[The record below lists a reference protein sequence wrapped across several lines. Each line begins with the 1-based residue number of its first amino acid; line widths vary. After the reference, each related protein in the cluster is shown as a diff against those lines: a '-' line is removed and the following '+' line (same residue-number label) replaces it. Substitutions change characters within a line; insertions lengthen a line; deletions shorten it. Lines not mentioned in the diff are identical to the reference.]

1 MSDSTFNVSNIPN
14 AAKIID
20 SLRMVGYDNI
30 SALADLIDNAI
41 DADAK
46 AIQLQIKPDI
56 DGYTIYLADNGCGM
70 DLQTLDEALKLGS
83 DTRRDETSD
92 LGKYGMGLVT
102 ASLSL
107 CRRITVI
114 TKSEDSPILT
124 SIQDI
129 DIIKEKNSFVK
140 ELRESTNDE
149 IMLFKSFLNNKGS
162 GTLVVLSK
170 CDQIQDKNI
179 DNLTDVITKSLGQI
193 FRLFIQ
199 SGREISVSN
208 KKVIARDPLMS
219 EDPQTKIMSDE
230 SFPITTMSGQKES
243 VRVKIAMLP
252 DVKES
257 TTGTLNITN
266 QGIYVMRNNREI
278 TAGVTLDVF
287 TKHNDYNRFRAEVYF
302 SGDLDQEMRVE
313 FTKRDLKPKQNI
325 LKAIKDI
332 IYPQLMSLRKEI
344 KREQV
349 RSNDKEEIHKQSAQ
363 NIAQKSQLLIKPDI
377 KIEKRKSPENTS
389 GSAVAKDTGQIRNPN
404 TIQNIRSQRI
414 DVEFQVRNMSTNGPL
429 FDVDQIG
436 RRTLITYNA
445 DHPFYM
451 KVFAE
456 NNDDSVKTYIDYL
469 IYSLATAKLK
479 TFDEDQ
485 LDRIESYMSVFSSN
499 LRTLMR

>member
-1 MSDSTFNVSNIPN
+1 MTDSTFNIPNVPN

-30 SALADLIDNAI
+30 SAIADLIDNSI
-41 DADAK
+41 DADAQT
-46 AIQLQIKPDI
+46 IQLQIKPDLE
-56 DGYTIYLADNGCGM
+56 GYTVYLADDGCGM
-70 DLQTLDEALKLGS
+70 DIQTLDEALKLGS
-83 DTRRDETSD
+83 ETNRDETSD

-102 ASLSL
+102 ASLSI

-114 TKSEDSPILT
+114 TKSVGSPILT

-129 DIIKEKNSFVK
+129 DVVKEKNAFVK
-140 ELRESTNDE
+140 ELRESTDE
-149 IMLFKSFLNNKGS
+149 EILLFKSFLNNKKSGS
-162 GTLVVLSK
+162 LIILSK

-179 DNLTDVITKSLGQI
+179 DNLTDTITKSLGQI

-199 SGREISVSN
+199 SGREIFVSN
-208 KKVIARDPLMS
+208 KKVMARDPLMS
-219 EDPQTKIMSDE
+219 EDPQTKILSDE

-257 TTGTLNITN
+257 STGTLNITN

-278 TAGVTLDVF
+278 TSGVTLDVF

-313 FTKRDLKPKQNI
+313 FTKRDLRPKQNI

-349 RSNDKEEIHKQSAQ
+349 RLKDKEEVHKQSAQ
-363 NIAQKSQLLIKPDI
+363 NITQKASLLIKPDI
-377 KIEKRKSPENTS
+377 KIEKRKSPENMS
-389 GSAVAKDTGQIRNPN
+389 GSVIPKDTGRVRNPN
-404 TIQNIRSQRI
+404 TIQNIRTQKI

-436 RRTLITYNA
+436 RKTLITYNA
-445 DHPFYM
+445 DHPFYI

-456 NNDDSVKTYIDYL
+456 NSDDSVKTYIDYL
-469 IYSLATAKLK
+469 VYSLATAKLK

-485 LDRIESYMSVFSSN
+485 LDRIENYMSVFSSN